1 MKPTPFLISL
11 CVLGGLVTTAVG
23 QQPTKPASPATP
35 AAAAV
40 SKPATPAPPVATP
53 AATPLTHRLSVKLDP
68 ERHAVTVTDEIPWPT
83 TTATPATPVTFVLN
97 AKLRITASDPK
108 VEEVATPATAH
119 PVGIDQGSPVAV
131 KRYRVTRAANAP
143 TLKLSY
149 EGTVD
154 RPLSDP
160 KEEYTRGFRETSGLV
175 GPEGVYLAG
184 SSVWYPRFD
193 EEFVT
198 FTLTATA
205 PAGWHVIS
213 QGNGTSRGDDGIARW
228 DSSGAMDEIYLVGG
242 PLNVFKDSAGAADA
256 LVYLHEKD
264 ASIAS
269 KYLAATA
276 QYIEM
281 YRGLIGPYP
290 YGKFALVENFWETGY
305 GMPTF
310 TLLGPQIIRFP
321 FIINSSY
328 PHEILHNW
336 WGNSVFVDASSGN
349 WCEGLTAYM
358 ADHLIQEQR
367 GTADEYRRSTLQ
379 KYRDYVRTGRDF
391 PLAEFRNRFSA
402 ATEAV
407 GYGKAS
413 MGFHMLRR
421 SIGDDAFRG
430 TVARFY
436 RDYRGKRATFRDFQR
451 VAESVSGK
459 PLAWLFDELITR
471 VGAPTLQVSGP
482 TAGSAVAVTQA
493 GATFVVTGTLRQTQT
508 GAPFTIDVPVVVQ
521 TDKGVTSSV
530 VRMTQASQSFSV
542 TTDARP
548 LALHIDPRFDVFRRL
563 DARET
568 PPSIGQIFGE
578 SAIVAVLPSKASAAE
593 IAAYR
598 ALLTGWQSD
607 THKIEITTDA
617 ALTALPATKAVWLLG
632 RANRFAETV
641 FGRQQGLKTAG
652 DTIDL
657 DGEKMAAAG
666 HTMVVT
672 TRHPATVDKAVG
684 WIVSEPVAAMP
695 GLGRKLPHYGKYSY
709 LGFEGDE
716 PVNTIKGQWQ
726 QSDSPMRADLR
737 QTGQASA
744 ALGALAPDVRKALAD
759 LPPVFSQQA
768 LREHVAYLAS
778 PELKGRGLGTPGLE
792 SAAKYIADKFK
803 SYGLTP
809 GGDAGTYFQT
819 FTVAKGEDG
828 QPHDVVNVIGILP
841 GARGDWKEQSAMLSA
856 HFDHLGLGWPDVRK
870 GDEGKA
876 HPGAD
881 DNASGVAVMLELA
894 RALSAGEKPPRTIV
908 FAAFTGEEAGRL
920 GSKYYAEHPRFAL
933 DKMEGMI
940 NLDTV
945 GRLGTQ
951 KLTALG
957 TGTATEWQHI
967 FRGASFVT
975 GVESRNVPESAE
987 SSDQMSFIE
996 KGVPGVQMFTA
1007 ATADYHRTTDTADK
1021 IDVAGL
1027 AKVATFVK
1035 EGIVYLAERAEPL
1048 TNTMKPA
1055 AGAPALTAP
1064 AATATATAAAG
1075 GQQPGSQPGTARRVS
1090 FGTVPDFA
1098 FQGPGVK
1105 VTGLVP
1111 DSPAAKAG
1119 IKEGDT
1125 LLKIDGKAVAN
1136 LQGFSDV
1143 LRALSPGQTVQVVIG
1158 RDGKEQTL
1166 AVTLAER

>member
-1 MKPTPFLISL
+1 MEGYWKRVLSPDPGFGFLMKNTSL
-11 CVLGGLVTTAVG
+11 TLSLVAVVCLTASAGG
-23 QQPTKPASPATP
+23 QQNKPAPAIP
-35 AAAAV
+35 AAAPA
-40 SKPATPAPPVATP
+40 SKPTAAPPIHHALTVKMNPATHTLVVTDRIAWPAGDP
-53 AATPLTHRLSVKLDP
+53 AARLS
-68 ERHAVTVTDEIPWPT
+68 
-83 TTATPATPVTFVLN
+83 FVLN
-97 AKLRITASDPK
+97 SKLRITASDPK
-108 VEEVATPATAH
+108 VEEVAAPAAAR
-119 PVGIDQGSPVAV
+119 PVGMDQGSPVPV
-131 KRYRVTRAANAP
+131 KRYRVTRTAAAP
-143 TLKLSY
+143 ALTLTY
-149 EGTVD
+149 EGVVD

-160 KEEYTRGFRETSGLV
+160 KEEYTRGFRDTSGLV
-175 GPEGVYLAG
+175 GTEGVYLAG

-198 FTLTATA
+198 FRMEAAA
-205 PAGWHVIS
+205 PDGWHLIS
-213 QGNGTSRGDDGIARW
+213 QGNGTSRGADGVARW
-228 DSSGAMDEIYLVGG
+228 DSGGAMDEIYLVGG
-242 PLNVFKDSAGAADA
+242 PLNIFKDSAGAVET
-256 LVYLHEKD
+256 LVYLHEPD
-264 ASIAS
+264 ASIAG

-281 YRGLIGPYP
+281 YRTLIGPYP

-336 WGNSVFVDASSGN
+336 WGNSVFVDAAEGN

-367 GTADEYRRSTLQ
+367 GAADEYRRSTLQ
-379 KYRDYVRTGRDF
+379 KYRDYVKTGRDF

-407 GYGKAS
+407 GYGKAL
-413 MGFHMLRR
+413 MGYHMLRR
-421 SIGDDAFRG
+421 HIGDDAFRG

-436 RDYRGKRATFRDFQR
+436 REFKGKRATFRDFQR
-451 VAESVSGK
+451 TAESVSGQK
-459 PLAWLFDELITR
+459 LAWLFDDLITR
-471 VGAPTLQVSGP
+471 AGAPALQVTGP
-482 TAGSAVAVTQA
+482 AGGATAVAVRPE
-493 GATFVVTGTLRQTQT
+493 GGRFVVSGTLRQTQA
-508 GAPFTIDVPVVVQ
+508 GAPFVLDVPLVIQ
-521 TDKGVTSSV
+521 TERGATPAM
-530 VRMTQASQSFSV
+530 VRMDRVAAQPFSV

-548 LALHIDPRFDVFRRL
+548 VALHVDPRFDLFRRL

-568 PPSIGQIFGE
+568 PPSIGQVFGE
-578 SAIVAVLPSKASAAE
+578 AAVVAILPSSAGAAE
-593 IAAYR
+593 LDGYR
-598 ALLTGWQSD
+598 ALLKGWQSGS
-607 THKIEITTDA
+607 HAIEITTDA
-617 ALTALPATKAVWLLG
+617 AVATLPAAKTVWLLG
-632 RANRFAETV
+632 RSNRLANAV
-641 FGRQQGLKTAG
+641 FGKQQGLKVAPEAVE
-652 DTIDL
+652 L
-657 DGEKMAAAG
+657 DGEKMAWAG
-666 HTMVVT
+666 HTMVVI
-672 TRHPATVDKAVG
+672 TRHPAALDKAVG
-684 WIVSEPVAAMP
+684 WIVADPVAAMP

-726 QSDSPMRADLR
+726 ESDSPLRADLR
-737 QTGQASA
+737 PATQSTA
-744 ALGALAPDVRKALAD
+744 ALTALAPDVRKALAE

-768 LREHVAYLAS
+768 LRDHVAYLAS

-792 SAAKYIADKFK
+792 QAAAYVADKFK
-803 SYGLTP
+803 AYGLAP
-809 GGDAGTYFQT
+809 GGDAGTYFQK

-828 QPHDVVNVIGILP
+828 QPHDVVNVIGVLP
-841 GARGDWKEQSAMLSA
+841 GARGDWKDQSAMVCA
-856 HFDHLGLGWPDVRK
+856 HLDHLGLGWPDVRK
-870 GDEGKA
+870 GDEGKI

-894 RALSAGEKPPRTIV
+894 RALASGEKPPRTIV

-920 GSKYYAEHPRFAL
+920 GSKYYAGHPAFPL
-933 DKMEGMI
+933 GKMEGVI

-945 GRLGTQ
+945 GRLGAQ

-975 GVESRNVPESAE
+975 GVESRNVPESME

-996 KGVPGVQMFTA
+996 KGVPAVQIFTA
-1007 ATADYHRTTDTADK
+1007 AHADYHRPTDTADR
-1021 IDVAGL
+1021 IDVPGL

-1035 EGIVYLAERAEPL
+1035 EGIVYLAERPEPL
-1048 TNTMKPA
+1048 TVTIKSA
-1055 AGAPALTAP
+1055 AGP
-1064 AATATATAAAG
+1064 ATAAAPAAA
-1075 GQQPGSQPGTARRVS
+1075 QPAAAGPPGTARRVS

-1098 FQGPGVK
+1098 FEGPGVR
-1105 VTGLVP
+1105 VSGLVP

-1119 IKEGDT
+1119 IKEADT
-1125 LLKIDGKAVAN
+1125 VLTIDGKPIAN

-1143 LRALSPGQTVQVVIG
+1143 LRTLAPGQTVQVVIS
-1158 RDGKEQTL
+1158 RAGKQQTV